1 MKYFIISI
9 FLFITSEA
17 LSQRFNVRYR
27 TALDS
32 TNIPHSIVFLNNKT
46 VKINLWRGPGVYF
59 TDSKDLPNEFNYLKN
74 NDTITIEYAD
84 KEALQPTNSIA
95 YRIIKSKFIVKT
107 KDELYDVES
116 GYTYISEKLIRKLNL
131 KNGILVVFEGKSH
144 IIRNRNGYFL
154 RRKLK
159 RIGADSLEAKII
171 KGKDAFDKYGIEGL
185 NGVVEI
191 KRK

>member
-1 MKYFIISI
+1 MDIYDVVVQIGKLAANFQKKPYEVFHHKY
-9 FLFITSEA
+9 FITSEA

-84 KEALQPTNSIA
+84 KETLQPTNSIA

-107 KDELYDVES
+107 
-116 GYTYISEKLIRKLNL
+116 N
-131 KNGILVVFEGKSH
+131 
-144 IIRNRNGYFL
+144 
-154 RRKLK
+154 
-159 RIGADSLEAKII
+159 
-171 KGKDAFDKYGIEGL
+171 
-185 NGVVEI
+185 
-191 KRK
+191 